1 MTSFRRYAIIVV
13 LILLIVIAALRVPLW
28 FDDAF
33 SDVRKPPLVVLETVN
48 WEAKFSDPVLVN
60 LDKGASS
67 AAAELNDDGWLPLP
81 ELTEQIKEQRYSG
94 YFWIRLAFKQPISE
108 RWEDPHL
115 YLSGQERFAVF
126 KEGKLLSAYEPDE
139 ARTLYDKTR
148 DWRIVPLPPSGEDLT
163 LDIRLYADKGDYSL
177 GSLSYQFKKI
187 MVGNAHDIYS
197 EIVKSDWGKLILI
210 PLFLLVALGAFI
222 VFLLYRRERLY
233 LYLFMNAAAAGAASI
248 GKAASLRL
256 LFDTS
261 LIAYFVPLTE
271 LFLPFIF
278 LALIE
283 NVDKSRSALLLR
295 WGRIIYSA
303 LFAIALLNTPLYHAI
318 QPYFP
323 IPMYAVA
330 CYCFILLAV
339 LYRRKMDTE
348 GKLIFL
354 GAGLLLL
361 FAIVHLWV
369 SDQRFSNETA
379 AELAELTDDWLSVG
393 TFALL
398 LSFGMILVDRFSLI
412 HHQVKQYAADLE
424 HKNLRL
430 EQLDRLKDDFLANTS
445 HELRTPLYGIIGLAE
460 TLIDDPRSLQPEAKG
475 HLQAIAASGQRLAR
489 LVNDI
494 LDFSKLK
501 HHDMSLYPKAVDMK
515 QAVQLAM
522 SVVRTQAERKRLTLV
537 NGISS
542 DTPLVFADEDR
553 VQQILLNLLGNAIK
567 FTEKGSIVVTA
578 KIAKVA
584 EAEVEADW
592 LRIDVADTGIG
603 IAPEAL
609 DSIFEPFEQ
618 ADSSAARPFGG
629 TGLGLAVTKKL
640 VQLHTGQLDVQS
652 VPGQGSTFSF
662 TLPLQLDGLH
672 SPTVTVASRA
682 SEEHVALHKP
692 IPLFIDAD
700 DMSEIIPL
708 AMDAS
713 AYLPVESDHDPK
725 SKRPV
730 ILVVDDEPINL
741 RILTSHLGPH
751 YSVVPLGS
759 GADALLWL
767 ASNGR
772 PELIITDIM
781 MPNMSGY
788 ELCREVRG
796 IYGSEELPVLM
807 LSAKPYAADA
817 VESFDSGAN
826 DYVTKPVAKK
836 ELLARVQ
843 MQLELCQLNRSLD
856 DQVRSRTAELE
867 ESNRQL
873 HASMQETMHALE
885 EVAVLEERNRIAHE
899 VHDIVGHTLTATL
912 VQIEAAKMLI
922 NKDKV
927 VALEKIGLVQQ
938 LIRRGLYDIRII
950 VRMLKDEIGQADLG
964 TSLRRLVDETE
975 RLTGVSVEY
984 NVDELPPLGARVKKA
999 IYHALQEG
1007 LTNGIKHGESGRFAF
1022 SLRLGQG
1029 GEDLLFTLE
1038 NDGKPI
1044 VSNGY
1049 GFGLSAMADRVH
1061 QLNGSIELVPLEQRG
1076 CLLSIRIPLAAAK
1089 AS

>member
-13 LILLIVIAALRVPLW
+13 LILLVVISALKVPLLLN
-28 FDDAF
+28 DAF
-33 SDVRKPPLVVLETVN
+33 IDVRKPSLVVLESVN
-48 WEAKFSDPVLVN
+48 WQAKYSDSGIDPFDQN
-60 LDKGASS
+60 ASS
-67 AAAELNDDGWLPLP
+67 AVAELNSGGWIPLP
-81 ELTEQIKEQRYSG
+81 KLADQIKESRYTGS
-94 YFWIRLAFKQPISE
+94 FWIRLAFKQPISQ
-108 RWEDPHL
+108 RWNDPHL
-115 YLSGQERFAVF
+115 YLSDQERFAVY
-126 KEGKLLSAYEPDE
+126 KEGKLLSAYEPDSS
-139 ARTLYDKTR
+139 RTLYDKSR
-148 DWRIVPLPPSGEDLT
+148 EWYIVPLPPGGEDMT
-163 LDIRLYADKGDYSL
+163 LDIRLYADKGSYSL
-177 GSLSYQFKKI
+177 GSMSYQLKKI
-187 MVGNAHDIYS
+187 MVGNAHDIYT
-197 EIVKSDWGKLILI
+197 EIVQSDWGKLILA

-261 LIAYFVPLTE
+261 LLAYFVPLAE

-278 LALIE
+278 MALIE
-283 NVDKSRSALLLR
+283 AVNTSRSVTLLR
-295 WGRIIYSA
+295 WGRAIYYA

-323 IPMYAVA
+323 IPMYAGA

-339 LYRRKMDTE
+339 LYRRRMNTE

-354 GAGLLLL
+354 GAGLLLF

-398 LSFGMILVDRFSLI
+398 LSFGMILVHRFTLI
-412 HHQVKQYAADLE
+412 HRQVKQYAADLE
-424 HKNLRL
+424 HKNIRL

-460 TLIDDPRSLQPEAKG
+460 TLIDDAERSLGPEAKG

-494 LDFSKLK
+494 LDFSRLK
-501 HHDMSLYPKAVDMK
+501 HHDMTLFPKTVDMK

-537 NGISS
+537 NGISD

-553 VQQILLNLLGNAIK
+553 VQQILMNLLGNAIK
-567 FTEKGSIVVTA
+567 FTESGSVVVTA
-578 KIAKVA
+578 KR
-584 EAEVEADW
+584 EADW
-592 LRIDVADTGIG
+592 LRIDIADSGIG

-640 VQLHTGQLDVQS
+640 VQLHAGQLDVQS

-662 TLPLQLDGLH
+662 TLPLHREGLPV
-672 SPTVTVASRA
+672 SAVASQDGGGY
-682 SEEHVALHKP
+682 VAPLP
-692 IPLFIDAD
+692 SIPLFIDED
-700 DMSEIIPL
+700 DMSDLLYP
-708 AMDAS
+708 ADGS
-713 AYLPVESDHDPK
+713 AALLPSSESDNEPK
-725 SKRPV
+725 AKRPI

-751 YSVVPLGS
+751 YTIVPFSS
-759 GADALLWL
+759 GADALHWL
-767 ASNGR
+767 SSNGR
-772 PELIITDIM
+772 PELIIADVM

-788 ELCREVRG
+788 ELCRAVRG
-796 IYGSEELPVLM
+796 MYGSEELPVLM

-817 VESFDSGAN
+817 LESFDSGAN

-922 NKDKV
+922 DKDKV

-964 TSLRRLVDETE
+964 ASLRRLIKETE
-975 RLTGVSVEY
+975 RLTDVSIEY

-1007 LTNGIKHGESGRFAF
+1007 LTNGIKHGESGRFVF
-1022 SLRLGQG
+1022 SLLLDRD
-1029 GEDLLFTLE
+1029 DLLFTLE
-1038 NDGKPI
+1038 NDGKPY
-1044 VSNGY
+1044 VSNSY

-1061 QLNGSIELVPLEQRG
+1061 QLHGSIELVPLEQRG
-1076 CLLSIRIPLAAAK
+1076 CLLSIRIPLATAM